1 MRCVVTGGTGRLG
14 RAVVEAL
21 TERGAR
27 VAFTFHRDEAG
38 ARALAEA
45 TSSLAQRLDVTCGGA
60 IEPGLRSLVDELGGL
75 DAFVHAAGLSST
87 VEPAR
92 YDALADVT
100 DEGWDRL
107 MAVNVKAAFFAARAL
122 RGRFDG
128 GGNIVFVGSVGGV
141 KSLPTPAPY
150 AASKAA
156 LSGLARALAKELGPE
171 NVRVNVVAPGLL
183 EAGSSDHVPDELRAE
198 YLKHAA
204 LRRIGTLAEAASVIA
219 ELALRNTYV
228 TGRTISVDGGL

>member
-1 MRCVVTGGTGRLG
+1 MRCIVTGGTGRLG
-14 RAVVEAL
+14 RAIVEGL
-21 TERGAR
+21 VGHGAR
-27 VAFTFHRDEAG
+27 VGFTFHANETG
-38 ARALAEA
+38 ARDLSARVHAPARRVDLTD
-45 TSSLAQRLDVTCGGA
+45 TSA
-60 IEPGLRSLVDELGGL
+60 IEPALHALADELGGV

-92 YDALADVT
+92 FDALTDVL
-100 DEGWDRL
+100 DAGWDRL
-107 MAVNVKAAFFAARAL
+107 MAVNVKAAFFATRAL
-122 RGRFDG
+122 VERFDG
-128 GGNIVFVGSVGGV
+128 GGNVVFVGSVGGV

-156 LSGLARALAKELGPE
+156 LSGLARALAKELGPK

-183 EAGSSDHVPDELRAE
+183 EAGSSDHVPSDLRAE

-204 LRRIGTLAEAASVIA
+204 LKRIGTLAEAAEVVV